1 MENDTQK
8 AKVVGR
14 FRSLIT
20 EHKTRPHFKYVRLT
34 GNEKENCFRYIRDD
48 KTCRRIEFQTKRPEK
63 FPIGEFFR
71 FRNKMTNYGWEVT
84 HHVKSEGGRT
94 LIALRIAER
103 IVYTEIKRKR

>member
-8 AKVVGR
+8 AKVVRR

-20 EHKTRPHFKYVRLT
+20 EHKTRPHFKCVRLT
-34 GNEKENCFRYIRDD
+34 GNEKESCFRYIRDG

-84 HHVKSEGGRT
+84 HNVKSEAGRT